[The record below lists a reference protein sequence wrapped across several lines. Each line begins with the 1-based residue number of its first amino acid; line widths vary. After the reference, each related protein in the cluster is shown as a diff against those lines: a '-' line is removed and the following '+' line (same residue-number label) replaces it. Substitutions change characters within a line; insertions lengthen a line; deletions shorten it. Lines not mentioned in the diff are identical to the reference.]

1 MEYKYV
7 ISCCY
12 CWYNNMSQIVRMYF
26 IEGVPFTFDD
36 IPESY
41 YYDQEIVE
49 LANSMGNYEIE
60 DIYKA
65 SDYLIAEE
73 CHPMLFDIKLK
84 NPGLMPTD

>member
-41 YYDQEIVE
+41 YYDHEVVE
-49 LANSMGNYEIE
+49 LAASMGNYDIE
-60 DIYKA
+60 ALYKA

>member
-41 YYDQEIVE
+41 YYDHEIVE
-49 LANSMGNYEIE
+49 LADSMGNYEIE

-73 CHPMLFDIKLK
+73 CHPMLLDIKLK

>member
-1 MEYKYV
+1 
-7 ISCCY
+7 
-12 CWYNNMSQIVRMYF
+12 MSQIVRMYF

-41 YYDQEIVE
+41 YYDHEIVE
-49 LANSMGNYEIE
+49 LADSMGNYEIE